1 MNVGDKERK
10 EHFNGLSLVENY
22 EDSMLILTK
31 ILRSFLD
38 IQDESSMDIIGKE
51 IWKKETIWGLLVT
64 INVVVKIVRLELGW
78 KMAEE

>member
-1 MNVGDKERK
+1 MGDKERK

>member
-1 MNVGDKERK
+1 M
-10 EHFNGLSLVENY
+10 SLVENY

-64 INVVVKIVRLELGW
+64 INVVVKIVRLNGR
-78 KMAEE
+78 